1 MPSAAPNIFIDFLQ
15 ALRVPH
21 TGPYSTRRFRSMP
34 FRSLFGFSKLLA
46 EYGVES
52 SAYILG
58 DKAEL
63 TSITPPF
70 LARTRPGNFVIVRS
84 ITPDAVG
91 YQTEGEIFTI
101 PLADFTALA
110 DGMVFLAFPTPGAAE
125 PGYAAHRRMEILSR
139 AKKWILFAI
148 LIAMGAT
155 LFIVNGLWQSWAA
168 VAVLILDLVGLA
180 MSVMLVLKSQGVHT
194 RAADRVC
201 GVLQQGGCDSVLST
215 RASTFFGLFGW
226 SEVGLAYFSV
236 SLVAI
241 LAFPAAWPALAL
253 CNLCCL
259 PFSFWSIWYQKFRA
273 RAWCTLCV
281 SVQCILWL
289 IFFCNLAAGLISTS
303 VLLPLGLP
311 FFLLVAAYA
320 AALLAIN
327 ALSPHIRF
335 NTADGD
341 TGDTASGA
349 DPVSTTNPDSTSTPH
364 P

>member
-1 MPSAAPNIFIDFLQ
+1 MSQPDHDIFIDFLQ
-15 ALRVPH
+15 ALQVPH
-21 TGPYSTRRFRSMP
+21 TAPYSSRRFRTMP

-52 SAYILG
+52 SAFILD

-63 TSITPPF
+63 TSLTPPF
-70 LARTRPGNFVIVRS
+70 LARTRPSNFVIVRR
-84 ITPDAVG
+84 ITPDSVD
-91 YQTEGEIFTI
+91 YQTEGEIFNI
-101 PLADFTALA
+101 PLADFTNLA
-110 DGMVFLAFPTPGAAE
+110 DGMVFLAFPKPDAAE
-125 PGYAAHRRMEILSR
+125 PEYPSHRRMEILSE
-139 AKKWILFAI
+139 AKKWILLTLIVAI
-148 LIAMGAT
+148 AGT
-155 LFIVNGLWQSWAA
+155 LFVVNGLWRSWAI
-168 VAVLILDLVGLA
+168 VAVMILDLIGLT

-236 SLVAI
+236 SLI
-241 LAFPAAWPALAL
+241 TLLAFPAAWPALAL

-273 RAWCTLCV
+273 KAWCTLCV
-281 SVQCILWL
+281 SVQCCLWL

-311 FFLLVAAYA
+311 FFLLVASYG

-335 NTADGD
+335 NVGTDIPD
-341 TGDTASGA
+341 DA
-349 DPVSTTNPDSTSTPH
+349 DPVTTTTPRS
-364 P
+364 